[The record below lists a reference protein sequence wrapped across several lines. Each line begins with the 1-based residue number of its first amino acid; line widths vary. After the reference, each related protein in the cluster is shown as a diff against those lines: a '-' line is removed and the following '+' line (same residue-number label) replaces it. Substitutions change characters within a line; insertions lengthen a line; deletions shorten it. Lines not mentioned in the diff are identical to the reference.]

1 MSETNKLKIMKLI
14 CVKGRRISNFLI
26 QTEKITYPMLDTEY
40 LKMLPLY
47 KESYI
52 QMQKTQN
59 NHYKLI
65 KFIFIR

>member
-1 MSETNKLKIMKLI
+1 MKPFCI
-14 CVKGRRISNFLI
+14 KGKRISNFLI
-26 QTEKITYPMLDTEY
+26 QTEKVTYPMLDTEY

-52 QMQKTQN
+52 QIQRTQN

-65 KFIFIR
+65 KFLFV

>member
-1 MSETNKLKIMKLI
+1 MKLI

-26 QTEKITYPMLDTEY
+26 QTDRVTYPMLDTEY
-40 LKMLPLY
+40 LKTLPLY

-52 QMQKTQN
+52 QMQKTKN

-65 KFIFIR
+65 KFLFIQQ